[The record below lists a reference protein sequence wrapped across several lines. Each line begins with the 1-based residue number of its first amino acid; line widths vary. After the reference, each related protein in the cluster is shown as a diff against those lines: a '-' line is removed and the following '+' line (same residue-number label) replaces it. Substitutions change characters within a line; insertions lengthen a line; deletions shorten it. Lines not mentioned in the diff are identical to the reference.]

1 MIAQGRISHGRI
13 EMKRLD
19 GKIALVTGAA
29 GNIGAEIARRFVAE
43 GAVVCVSDINQ
54 DLGSARATELGDQ
67 TFFEHMDVTKENDWQ
82 AVLETL
88 LARHKRLDILV
99 NNAGTLE
106 TGNIENT
113 SLAQWQ
119 RIQDVNAASTF
130 LGCQAAVKAM
140 KETGGVI
147 INMASQAAVRPR
159 APTTAYSASKAAIV
173 NLTKTVALH
182 CAEQGYG
189 IRCNVI
195 LPGAIDTQMIYKNR
209 TADQSQEAF
218 VASVN
223 ARYPMGRMGT
233 AAEVADAAV
242 FLASEESRFMTGTQ
256 LRVDGGGTI

>member
-1 MIAQGRISHGRI
+1 
-13 EMKRLD
+13 MKRLD

-99 NNAGTLE
+99 NNAGILE